1 MVQQKPSF
9 SKKLGF
15 SLRFTLSFEM
25 NPSLYYFQYKQVSG
39 HEGIV
44 GRLSEAEIVNLLPR
58 VVEIATPEIYPPGS
72 IVWHG
77 GELAPEEIERCRWM
91 TFLTQI
97 DTLFWEDGVV
107 DRDQRVADNLRKD
120 YDAFCAFVESRARQP
135 VLTLD
140 KDWVATIAPQAFD
153 YQSPARQS
161 PYLIRAMLNLSYNA
175 GPIGR
180 VLDPMGGYGQ
190 TLFECV
196 LRGIDGAT
204 LEISP
209 TASKR
214 SAENLR
220 KLLQRLG
227 IPFEESHDG
236 THHLFVTFGSPQR
249 RYQIINGDTRGAHR
263 YLPNQQFD
271 SLITDFPYGVR
282 AGSRNEKLN
291 PISLDELLNAALP
304 SWGCLLK
311 PNGAVVIAYNLKALR
326 RETVFDLIQKHG
338 FRQRFADMD
347 LCERISRKIH
357 RDIVAFEKV

>member
-1 MVQQKPSF
+1 MKICTDPISI
-9 SKKLGF
+9 
-15 SLRFTLSFEM
+15 
-25 NPSLYYFQYKQVSG
+25 YYFQYKQVSG

-44 GRLSEAEIVNLLPR
+44 GRLSEVEIVNLLPR
-58 VVEIATPEIYPPGS
+58 IVEVATPEIYPPGS

-77 GELAPEEIERCRWM
+77 GELRPEEIDRCRWL

-97 DTLFWEDGVV
+97 DVLVWEDGAAN
-107 DRDQRVADNLRKD
+107 RDQRVAETLRKD
-120 YDAFCAFVESRARQP
+120 YDVFCAFVESSVHQP
-135 VLTLD
+135 ILTLD

-175 GPIGR
+175 APINH

-196 LRGIDGAT
+196 LRGGDGAT

-220 KLLQRLG
+220 KLLHRLG
-227 IPFEESHDG
+227 RHFEESHEG
-236 THHLFVTFGSPQR
+236 TRHLFVTQGTPQN
-249 RYQIINGDTRGAHR
+249 RYQIINGDTREAHQ

-291 PISLDELLNAALP
+291 PISLDELLDAALP
-304 SWGCLLK
+304 SWRLLLK
-311 PNGAVVIAYNLKALR
+311 PNGTIVFAYNLNTLR
-326 RETVFDLIQKHG
+326 RETVLNLIQKHG
-338 FRQRFADMD
+338 FRQRFADAD
-347 LCERISRKIH
+347 LRARISGKIH
-357 RDIVAFEKV
+357 RDIIAFEKA

>member
-1 MVQQKPSF
+1 M
-9 SKKLGF
+9 
-15 SLRFTLSFEM
+15 SLSV
-25 NPSLYYFQYKQVSG
+25 YHFQYKQVSG

-44 GRLSEAEIVNLLPR
+44 GRLSEAEIANLLPR

-77 GELAPEEIERCRWM
+77 AELTLEEIERCRWM

-97 DTLFWEDGVV
+97 DTLVWEDGAA
-107 DRDQRVADNLRKD
+107 DRDQRIVETLRKD
-120 YDAFCAFVESRARQP
+120 YDAFCAFVESGVHQP
-135 VLTLD
+135 TLTLD

-175 GPIGR
+175 GHIDR

-196 LRGIDGAT
+196 LRGVDGAT

-227 IPFEESHDG
+227 RHFEESHDG
-236 THHLFVTFGSPQR
+236 TRHLFVTCDSPQN
-249 RYQIINGDTRGAHR
+249 RYQIINGDTREAHR

-271 SLITDFPYGVR
+271 GFITDFPYGVR
-282 AGSRNEKLN
+282 AGSRNEKLT
-291 PISLDELLNAALP
+291 PIPLDELLDAALP
-304 SWGCLLK
+304 SWGRLLK
-311 PNGAVVIAYNLKALR
+311 PNGTVVIAYNLNTLP
-326 RETVFDLIQKHG
+326 RETVLNLIQKHG
-338 FRQRFADMD
+338 FRQRFVDTD
-347 LCERISRKIH
+347 LRERISGKIH
-357 RDIVAFEKV
+357 RDIIAFEKA

>member
-1 MVQQKPSF
+1 
-9 SKKLGF
+9 
-15 SLRFTLSFEM
+15 M

-44 GRLSEAEIVNLLPR
+44 GRLSEAEIVSLLPR
-58 VVEIATPEIYPPGS
+58 VVEVATPEIYPPGS
-72 IVWHG
+72 VVWHQ
-77 GELAPEEIERCRWM
+77 GELTSEESERCRWM

-97 DTLFWEDGVV
+97 DTFTWKGGTA
-107 DRDQRVADNLRKD
+107 DRDQRAAEVLRKD
-120 YDAFCAFVESRARQP
+120 YDAFCVFLESGQRQP
-135 VLTLD
+135 LLTLD

-161 PYLIRAMLNLSYNA
+161 PYLIRAMLNLSSNA
-175 GPIGR
+175 EPIGC

-196 LRGIDGAT
+196 LRGVDGAT

-227 IPFEESHDG
+227 IPFEESKEG
-236 THHLFVTFGSPQR
+236 ACHLFVTDNPLQN
-249 RYQIINGDTRGAHR
+249 RYQIINGDTREAHQ

-271 SLITDFPYGVR
+271 SLITDFPYGIRV
-282 AGSRNEKLN
+282 GSRNEKLA
-291 PISLDELLNAALP
+291 PIPLDRLLDDALP
-304 SWGCLLK
+304 SWKRLLK
-311 PNGAVVIAYNLKALR
+311 PNGTVVVAYNLKTLP
-326 RETVFDLIQKHG
+326 RERVLNLIQKHG

-347 LCERISRKIH
+347 LRERISHKIH
-357 RDIVAFEKV
+357 RDIVAFEQR

>member
-1 MVQQKPSF
+1 MN
-9 SKKLGF
+9 
-15 SLRFTLSFEM
+15 LSV
-25 NPSLYYFQYKQVSG
+25 YHFQYKQVSG

-72 IVWHG
+72 IIWHE
-77 GELAPEEIERCRWM
+77 GELRHEEIERCRWM

-97 DTLFWEDGVV
+97 DTLVWKDEAAN
-107 DRDQRVADNLRKD
+107 RDQRIAETLRKD
-120 YDAFCAFVESRARQP
+120 YDAFCAFVEYSVHQP
-135 VLTLD
+135 TLTLD
-140 KDWVATIAPQAFD
+140 KNWIATVAPQAFD

-175 GPIGR
+175 EPISH

-196 LRGIDGAT
+196 LRGFDGAT

-214 SAENLR
+214 SADNLR
-220 KLLQRLG
+220 KLLQRLETS
-227 IPFEESHDG
+227 FEESHDG
-236 THHLFVTFGSPQR
+236 ARHLFVTRGIPQN
-249 RYQIINGDTRGAHR
+249 RYQIINGDTREAHR

-291 PISLDELLNAALP
+291 PISLDELLDAALP
-304 SWGCLLK
+304 SWKRLLK
-311 PNGAVVIAYNLKALR
+311 PNGAIVVAYNLKVLP
-326 RETVFDLIQKHG
+326 RERVLDLIQKHG
-338 FRQRFADMD
+338 FRQRFADAD
-347 LCERISRKIH
+347 LRERISRKIH
-357 RDIVAFEKV
+357 RDIVAFEKA

>member
-1 MVQQKPSF
+1 M
-9 SKKLGF
+9 
-15 SLRFTLSFEM
+15 TLSV
-25 NPSLYYFQYKQVSG
+25 YHFQYKQVSG
-39 HEGIV
+39 YEGIV
-44 GRLSEAEIVNLLPR
+44 GRLSDAEIVNLLPC

-72 IVWHG
+72 IVWYAD
-77 GELAPEEIERCRWM
+77 ELTPEEIERCRWM

-97 DTLFWEDGVV
+97 DTLVWRDGAA
-107 DRDQRVADNLRKD
+107 DRDQQGAEVLRKD
-120 YDAFCAFVESRARQP
+120 YDAFCTFIESGVRQP

-140 KDWVATIAPQAFD
+140 KDWIATVAPQAFD

-175 GPIGR
+175 EPIGH

-196 LRGIDGAT
+196 LRGFDGAT

-227 IPFEESHDG
+227 TSFEESHDG
-236 THHLFVTFGSPQR
+236 TRHLFVTSGISQN
-249 RYQIINGDTRGAHR
+249 RYQIINGDTREAHR

-282 AGSRNEKLN
+282 AGSRNEKLT
-291 PISLDELLNAALP
+291 PIPLDELLDAALP
-304 SWGCLLK
+304 SWKRLLK
-311 PNGAVVIAYNLKALR
+311 PNGTVVVVYNLKALP
-326 RETVFDLIQKHG
+326 RERVLDLIQKHG
-338 FRQRFADMD
+338 FRQRFADAD
-347 LCERISRKIH
+347 LRERISRKIH
-357 RDIVAFEKV
+357 RDIVAFEKA

>member
-1 MVQQKPSF
+1 MKMSIDPISVH
-9 SKKLGF
+9 
-15 SLRFTLSFEM
+15 
-25 NPSLYYFQYKQVSG
+25 YFQYKQVSG

-58 VVEIATPEIYPPGS
+58 VVEVATPEIYPPGS
-72 IVWHG
+72 IVWHV
-77 GELAPEEIERCRWM
+77 GELTPEEIDRCRWM

-97 DTLFWEDGVV
+97 NTLVWEEGEA
-107 DRDQRVADNLRKD
+107 DRDRQVAEILRKD
-120 YDAFCAFVESRARQP
+120 YDAFCAFVESGVYQP
-135 VLTLD
+135 ILTLD
-140 KDWVATIAPQAFD
+140 KDWIATIAPQAFD

-161 PYLIRAMLNLSYNA
+161 PYLIRAMLNLSCNT
-175 GPIGR
+175 R
-180 VLDPMGGYGQ
+180 LVESVLDPMGGYGQ

-227 IPFEESHDG
+227 RRFEESHDG
-236 THHLFVTFGSPQR
+236 TRHLFMTHGSSQN
-249 RYQIINGDTRGAHR
+249 RYQIINGDTREAHR

-291 PISLDELLNAALP
+291 PISLDELLDAALP
-304 SWGCLLK
+304 SWKRLLK
-311 PNGAVVIAYNLKALR
+311 PSRTVVVAYNLNTLP
-326 RETVFDLIQKHG
+326 RETVLDLIRRHG
-338 FRQRFADMD
+338 FRQRFADVD
-347 LCERISRKIH
+347 LRERISGRIH
-357 RDIVAFEKV
+357 RDIVAFEKA

>member
-1 MVQQKPSF
+1 MCI
-9 SKKLGF
+9 
-15 SLRFTLSFEM
+15 
-25 NPSLYYFQYKQVSG
+25 NPISVYYFQYKQVSG

-44 GRLSEAEIVNLLPR
+44 GRLSESEIVNMLPR
-58 VVEIATPEIYPPGS
+58 VVEVATPEIYPPGA
-72 IVWHG
+72 IVWYE
-77 GELAPEEIERCRWM
+77 GELRHEEIEKCRWM

-97 DTLFWEDGVV
+97 DTLVWKDGTIN
-107 DRDQRVADNLRKD
+107 RDQRVAELLRKD
-120 YDAFCAFVESRARQP
+120 YDAFCIFAESGVRQP
-135 VLTLD
+135 TLMLD
-140 KDWVATIAPQAFD
+140 KDWVATVAPQAFD

-175 GPIGR
+175 EPIGH

-196 LRGIDGAT
+196 LRGIDGVT

-227 IPFEESHDG
+227 TSFEESHDG
-236 THHLFVTFGSPQR
+236 TRHLFVTHGTSQN
-249 RYQIINGDTRGAHR
+249 RYQIINGDTQRAHQ

-282 AGSRNEKLN
+282 AGSRNEKLT
-291 PISLDELLNAALP
+291 PIPLDELLDAALP
-304 SWGCLLK
+304 SWRQLLK
-311 PNGAVVIAYNLKALR
+311 PNGTVVVAYNLKALP
-326 RETVFDLIQKHG
+326 RETVLDLIRRHR
-338 FRQRFADMD
+338 FRQRFADVD
-347 LCERISRKIH
+347 LRARISRKIH
-357 RDIVAFEKV
+357 RDIIAFEKA

>member
-1 MVQQKPSF
+1 
-9 SKKLGF
+9 
-15 SLRFTLSFEM
+15 M
-25 NPSLYYFQYKQVSG
+25 NPISVYYFQYKQVSG

-72 IVWHG
+72 IVWHV
-77 GELAPEEIERCRWM
+77 GELRPEEIERCRWL

-97 DTLFWEDGVV
+97 NTLVWEDEAA
-107 DRDQRVADNLRKD
+107 DQDQRIAETLRKD
-120 YDAFCAFVESRARQP
+120 YDAFCAFVESGVHQP
-135 VLTLD
+135 TLTLD
-140 KDWVATIAPQAFD
+140 KNWVATIAPQAFD

-161 PYLIRAMLNLSYNA
+161 PYLIRAMLNLSYSA
-175 GPIGR
+175 ERVGS

-196 LRGIDGAT
+196 LRRVDGTT

-209 TASKR
+209 AASKR

-227 IPFEESHDG
+227 APFEESHDG
-236 THHLFVTFGSPQR
+236 TRHLFVTHGTSQS
-249 RYQIINGDTRGAHR
+249 RYQIINGDTREAHR

-282 AGSRNEKLN
+282 AGSRNEKLT
-291 PISLDELLNAALP
+291 PIPLDELLDAALP
-304 SWGCLLK
+304 SWGRLLK
-311 PNGAVVIAYNLKALR
+311 PNGTVVIAYNLKTLP
-326 RETVFDLIQKHG
+326 RERVVDLIQGQG
-338 FRQRFADMD
+338 FRQRFADAD
-347 LCERISRKIH
+347 LRERISGQIH
-357 RDIVAFEKV
+357 RDIIAFEKA

>member
-1 MVQQKPSF
+1 MCI
-9 SKKLGF
+9 
-15 SLRFTLSFEM
+15 
-25 NPSLYYFQYKQVSG
+25 NPILAYHFQYKQVSG

-44 GRLSEAEIVNLLPR
+44 GRLSETEIVNLLPC
-58 VVEIATPEIYPPGS
+58 VVEVATPEIYPPGS
-72 IVWHG
+72 IVWYA
-77 GELAPEEIERCRWM
+77 GELRPEEIDRCRWM

-97 DTLFWEDGVV
+97 NTLVWRDEAA
-107 DRDQRVADNLRKD
+107 DRDQRIAETLRKD
-120 YDAFCAFVESRARQP
+120 YDTFCAFIESGAHHP
-135 VLTLD
+135 ILTLD

-175 GPIGR
+175 ERVGS

-236 THHLFVTFGSPQR
+236 TQHLFTTHSIPQN
-249 RYQIINGDTRGAHR
+249 RYQIINGDTREAHQ

-282 AGSRNEKLN
+282 AGSRNEKLT
-291 PISLDELLNAALP
+291 PIPLDELLDAALP
-304 SWGCLLK
+304 SWGQLLQ
-311 PNGAVVIAYNLKALR
+311 PNGTIVIAYNLKALP
-326 RETVFDLIQKHG
+326 RERVLDLIQGHG
-338 FRQRFADMD
+338 FRQRFADVD
-347 LCERISRKIH
+347 LRARISRKIH
-357 RDIVAFEKV
+357 RDIVAFEKA

>member
-1 MVQQKPSF
+1 M
-9 SKKLGF
+9 
-15 SLRFTLSFEM
+15 SL
-25 NPSLYYFQYKQVSG
+25 SLYYFQYKQVSG

-44 GRLSEAEIVNLLPR
+44 GRLSEVEIQNLLPR
-58 VVEIATPEIYPPGS
+58 VVEIATPQIYPPGS
-72 IVWHG
+72 VVWHES
-77 GELAPEEIERCRWM
+77 ELTPEEIDRCRWLA
-91 TFLTQI
+91 FLTQI
-97 DTLFWEDGVV
+97 DKLVWEDRVANQ
-107 DRDQRVADNLRKD
+107 DQRVAGVLRKD
-120 YDAFCAFVESRARQP
+120 YDAFCAFVESGKRQP
-135 VLTLD
+135 ILTLD

-175 GPIGR
+175 APIDC

-196 LRGIDGAT
+196 LRGVDGAT

-227 IPFEESHDG
+227 RHFEEAYDG
-236 THHLFVTFGSPQR
+236 VRHLFITHGFTQS
-249 RYQIINGDTRGAHR
+249 RYQIVNGDTREAHR

-282 AGSRNEKLN
+282 AGSRNEKFT
-291 PISLDELLNAALP
+291 PIPLDGLLNAALP
-304 SWGCLLK
+304 SWRGLLK
-311 PNGAVVIAYNLKALR
+311 PSGTIVVAYNLNTLS
-326 RETVFDLIQKHG
+326 RETLLNLIQKHG
-338 FRQRFADMD
+338 FRQRSTD
-347 LCERISRKIH
+347 LDLRARISDKIH
-357 RDIVAFEKV
+357 RDIVAFEKA

>member
-1 MVQQKPSF
+1 M
-9 SKKLGF
+9 
-15 SLRFTLSFEM
+15 SLSV
-25 NPSLYYFQYKQVSG
+25 YHFQYKQVSG

-72 IVWHG
+72 IVWYA
-77 GELAPEEIERCRWM
+77 GELTPEEIERCRWM

-97 DTLFWEDGVV
+97 NTLVWEDGEA
-107 DRDQRVADNLRKD
+107 DRDRQVAEILRKD
-120 YDAFCAFVESRARQP
+120 YDTFCAFVESGVHQP
-135 VLTLD
+135 TLTLD
-140 KDWVATIAPQAFD
+140 KNWVATIAPQAFD

-175 GPIGR
+175 EPISH

-196 LRGIDGAT
+196 LRGVDGAT

-227 IPFEESHDG
+227 TSFEESHDG
-236 THHLFVTFGSPQR
+236 IRHLFVTHGISQN
-249 RYQIINGDTRGAHR
+249 RYQIINGDTREAHR

-282 AGSRNEKLN
+282 AGSRNEKLT
-291 PISLDELLNAALP
+291 PIPLDELLDTALP
-304 SWGCLLK
+304 SWGRLLK
-311 PNGAVVIAYNLKALR
+311 PNGTVVIAYNLKTLP
-326 RETVFDLIQKHG
+326 RERVLDLIQGHG
-338 FRQRFADMD
+338 FRQRFADAD
-347 LCERISRKIH
+347 LRERISGKIH
-357 RDIVAFEKV
+357 RDIIAFERA

>member
-1 MVQQKPSF
+1 M
-9 SKKLGF
+9 
-15 SLRFTLSFEM
+15 SLSI
-25 NPSLYYFQYKQVSG
+25 YYFQYKQVSG

-58 VVEIATPEIYPPGS
+58 VVEVATPEIYPPGS
-72 IVWHG
+72 LIWHEG
-77 GELAPEEIERCRWM
+77 KLTPDEIERCRWM

-97 DTLFWEDGVV
+97 DTLVWKEGTANP
-107 DRDQRVADNLRKD
+107 DQRVAGMLRKD
-120 YDAFCAFVESRARQP
+120 YDAFCTFIESRARQSI
-135 VLTLD
+135 LTLD
-140 KDWVATIAPQAFD
+140 KDWVTTIAPQAFD

-161 PYLIRAMLNLSYNA
+161 PYLIRAMLNLSCNA
-175 GPIGR
+175 EPISR

-196 LRGIDGAT
+196 LRGVDGAT

-227 IPFEESHDG
+227 MPFEESYEG
-236 THHLFVTFGSPQR
+236 MHHLFMTHDSSQNQ
-249 RYQIINGDTRGAHR
+249 YQIINGDTREAHR

-282 AGSRNEKLN
+282 AGSRNKKLA
-291 PISLDELLNAALP
+291 PIPLDELLDTALP
-304 SWGCLLK
+304 SWGQLLK
-311 PNGAVVIAYNLKALR
+311 PNGTVVVAYNLKALS
-326 RETVFDLIQKHG
+326 RERVLDLIQKHG
-338 FRQRFADMD
+338 FRQRFADVD
-347 LCERISRKIH
+347 LRERLSDKIH
-357 RDIVAFEKV
+357 RDIVAFEKM

>member
-1 MVQQKPSF
+1 M
-9 SKKLGF
+9 
-15 SLRFTLSFEM
+15 SLLV
-25 NPSLYYFQYKQVSG
+25 YYFQYKQVSG

-44 GRLSEAEIVNLLPR
+44 GRLSEAEIVNLLPC
-58 VVEIATPEIYPPGS
+58 VIEIATPEIYPPGS
-72 IVWHG
+72 IVWYAD
-77 GELAPEEIERCRWM
+77 ELTSEEIDQCRWM

-97 DTLFWEDGVV
+97 ATLVWEDGEVYQ
-107 DRDQRVADNLRKD
+107 DRQVAEVLRKD
-120 YDAFCAFVESRARQP
+120 YDAFCAFVESGVHQP
-135 VLTLD
+135 TLTLD
-140 KDWVATIAPQAFD
+140 KNWIATVAPQAFD

-161 PYLIRAMLNLSYNA
+161 PYLIRAMLNLSCNA
-175 GPIGR
+175 GPIGH

-196 LRGIDGAT
+196 LRGVDGAT

-227 IPFEESHDG
+227 RRFEESHDG
-236 THHLFVTFGSPQR
+236 IRHLFVTHGSSPN
-249 RYQIINGDTRGAHR
+249 RYQIINGDTREAHQ

-291 PISLDELLNAALP
+291 PISLDELLDAALP
-304 SWGCLLK
+304 SWKRLLK
-311 PNGAVVIAYNLKALR
+311 PNGTVVVAYNLKALP
-326 RETVFDLIQKHG
+326 RETVLDLIQKHG
-338 FRQRFADMD
+338 FRQRFADAD
-347 LCERISRKIH
+347 LRERISSKIH
-357 RDIVAFEKV
+357 RDIIAFEKA

>member
-1 MVQQKPSF
+1 
-9 SKKLGF
+9 
-15 SLRFTLSFEM
+15 M

-44 GRLSEAEIVNLLPR
+44 GRLSEAEIVSLLPR
-58 VVEIATPEIYPPGS
+58 VVEVATPEIYPPGS
-72 IVWHG
+72 VVWHT
-77 GELAPEEIERCRWM
+77 GELTPEDIGRCRWM

-97 DTLFWEDGVV
+97 DMLIWEDKVEGSAG
-107 DRDQRVADNLRKD
+107 QRGAETLRKD
-120 YDAFCAFVESRARQP
+120 YDVFCAFIESGGHQP
-135 VLTLD
+135 TLTLD

-161 PYLIRAMLNLSYNA
+161 PYLIRAMLNLSSNA
-175 GPIGR
+175 EPIGC

-196 LRGIDGAT
+196 LRGVDGAT

-227 IPFEESHDG
+227 IPFKESKEG
-236 THHLFVTFGSPQR
+236 TCHLFVTGNPLQN
-249 RYQIINGDTRGAHR
+249 RYQIINGDTREAHR

-271 SLITDFPYGVR
+271 SLITDFPYGVS
-282 AGSRNEKLN
+282 AGSRNEKLA
-291 PISLDELLNAALP
+291 PIPLDRLLDDALP
-304 SWGCLLK
+304 GWKRLLK
-311 PNGAVVIAYNLKALR
+311 PDGTVIIAYNLKTLP
-326 RETVFDLIQKHG
+326 RERVLNLIQKHG

-347 LCERISRKIH
+347 LRERISHKIH
-357 RDIVAFEKV
+357 RDIVAFEKM

>member
-1 MVQQKPSF
+1 M
-9 SKKLGF
+9 
-15 SLRFTLSFEM
+15 SL
-25 NPSLYYFQYKQVSG
+25 SLYYFQYKQVSG

-72 IVWHG
+72 IVWHVE
-77 GELAPEEIERCRWM
+77 ELRPEEIERCRWL

-97 DTLFWEDGVV
+97 NTLVWEDGEA
-107 DRDQRVADNLRKD
+107 DRDRQVAEILRKD
-120 YDAFCAFVESRARQP
+120 YDAFCAFVESGVHQP
-135 VLTLD
+135 TLTLD
-140 KDWVATIAPQAFD
+140 KNWVATIAPQAFD

-161 PYLIRAMLNLSYNA
+161 PYLIRAMLNLSYSA
-175 GPIGR
+175 ERVGS

-196 LRGIDGAT
+196 LRRVDGTT

-227 IPFEESHDG
+227 TSFEESHDG
-236 THHLFVTFGSPQR
+236 TRHLFVTHGISQN
-249 RYQIINGDTRGAHR
+249 RYQIINGDTREAHR

-282 AGSRNEKLN
+282 AGSRNEKLT
-291 PISLDELLNAALP
+291 PIPLDELLNATLP
-304 SWGCLLK
+304 SWGRLLK
-311 PNGAVVIAYNLKALR
+311 PNGTVVIAYNLKTLP
-326 RETVFDLIQKHG
+326 RERVVDLIQKHG
-338 FRQRFADMD
+338 FRQRFAGMD
-347 LCERISRKIH
+347 LRARVSDKIH
-357 RDIVAFEKV
+357 RDIVVFEKA

>member
-1 MVQQKPSF
+1 MCMDPISV
-9 SKKLGF
+9 
-15 SLRFTLSFEM
+15 
-25 NPSLYYFQYKQVSG
+25 YYFQYKQVSG

-44 GRLSEAEIVNLLPR
+44 GRLSEGEIVNLLPR
-58 VVEIATPEIYPPGS
+58 VVEVATPEIYPPGS
-72 IVWHG
+72 IVWHE
-77 GELAPEEIERCRWM
+77 GELASEEIERCRWL

-97 DTLFWEDGVV
+97 DTLVWEDGTINR
-107 DRDQRVADNLRKD
+107 DRRVAETLRKD
-120 YDAFCAFVESRARQP
+120 YDAFCAFVESGIHQP
-135 VLTLD
+135 ILTLD
-140 KDWVATIAPQAFD
+140 KDWVATVAPQAFD

-175 GPIGR
+175 AFIGS

-209 TASKR
+209 TASRR

-227 IPFEESHDG
+227 RNFEESHDG
-236 THHLFVTFGSPQR
+236 TRHLFVTHDSPQN
-249 RYQIINGDTRGAHR
+249 RYQIINGDTREAHR

-282 AGSRNEKLN
+282 AGSRNEKLT
-291 PISLDELLNAALP
+291 PIPLDELLNAALP
-304 SWGCLLK
+304 SWKRLLK
-311 PNGAVVIAYNLKALR
+311 QNGTVVVAYNLKTLP
-326 RETVFDLIQKHG
+326 RETVLDLIQKHG
-338 FRQRFADMD
+338 FRQRFADAD
-347 LCERISRKIH
+347 LRARISSKIH
-357 RDIVAFEKV
+357 RDLVAFEKG